1 MNYKDLNK
9 DERIKTKDNMSFF
22 KKLFGKGNKQEP
34 ETHEESLPWI
44 EPSEN
49 PWNVKLLDLR
59 PISQKMLSTSQN
71 PKMATNAISYGG
83 EDGTSFWK
91 EKPKSSRTIAS
102 NLKLPVDGILYP
114 GVLFTPGTME
124 HKWAIY
130 FDGEYLIFIRS
141 WLREVF
147 VIAKT
152 SQRND
157 ELIIEHIIGEFTDG
171 QTDAFAN
178 SFLNFLLISH
188 SIGEVV
194 PAPLPKELISNT
206 RTAGLW
212 AFSSYGNMAHI
223 GIFDETF
230 MAPTTGKLRSHSLLH
245 IAVAK
250 SDIKEIENQINKG
263 ININSL
269 AGDGLSTLHWS
280 IAAESIEPMQKL
292 LELGADPNVKT
303 IQGATP
309 IMNAVQSNKI
319 EHLKTLLK
327 FGALVNAKDNRG
339 FTALH
344 RAAEMGHI
352 DILELLLQNGADK
365 NIQAESHT
373 ALSLAKARENKQI
386 LELLN
391 G

>member
-1 MNYKDLNK
+1 
-9 DERIKTKDNMSFF
+9 MSFF
-22 KKLFGKGNKQEP
+22 KKLFGKEKKQET
-34 ETHEESLPWI
+34 ETSEDSLPWI

-49 PWNVKLLDLR
+49 PWSLKLLDLR
-59 PISQKMLSTSQN
+59 PISQTMLSTSQN
-71 PKMATNAISYGG
+71 PQMATNAISYRG
-83 EDGTSFWK
+83 EDGTSFWGQ
-91 EKPKSSRTIAS
+91 KPKSNRTIVS
-102 NLKLPVDGILYP
+102 NLSSPIDGSLAP
-114 GVLFTPGTME
+114 GVLFTPDTME

-157 ELIIEHIIGEFTDG
+157 LLIIENIIGEFTVEE
-171 QTDAFAN
+171 TNAFTN

-194 PAPLPKELISNT
+194 PAPLPKELINDTKS
-206 RTAGLW
+206 AGLW
-212 AFSSYGNMAHI
+212 AFSSYGNMAHL
-223 GIFDETF
+223 GIFDENFVST
-230 MAPTTGKLRSHSLLH
+230 TTGKLRSHTLLH

-250 SDIKEIENQINKG
+250 SDIKEIENQVNKG
-263 ININSL
+263 VNINSL
-269 AGDGLSTLHWS
+269 AGDGLATLHWS
-280 IAAESIEPMQKL
+280 IVTENIEPLQKL
-292 LELGADPNVKT
+292 IELGADPNVKT

-344 RAAEMGHI
+344 RAAEMGHKE
-352 DILELLLQNGADK
+352 ILELLLENGADK
-365 NIQAESHT
+365 NIQAEGHT
-373 ALSLAKARENKQI
+373 ALTLAIARENKQI
-386 LELLN
+386 IELLN
-391 G
+391 